1 MLGAR
6 VALFRGSDRSLFL
19 IAVYHNLIVTVQL
32 SGHNQVDKQRN
43 CNMTKFN
50 DQDKLQEDAANHPE
64 RGKING
70 RFVLNE
76 SPEKIEITI
85 SRETYKRLMLNA
97 AAEGEPQ
104 ATAAAR
110 LLKLGL
116 ANSDERGKVRDF
128 LELKAAI
135 LGVTVT
141 EVVAKIFGQKKQQAR
156 DRKMTRK
163 PKED

>member
-1 MLGAR
+1 
-6 VALFRGSDRSLFL
+6 
-19 IAVYHNLIVTVQL
+19 
-32 SGHNQVDKQRN
+32 
-43 CNMTKFN
+43 MTKFE
-50 DQDKLQEDAANHPE
+50 DQDKLQEDAANHRE

-76 SPEKIEITI
+76 GTEKIEISI

-97 AAEGEPQ
+97 AAEGEPH

-110 LLKLGL
+110 LMKLGL
-116 ANSDERGKVRDF
+116 ADSDERGKVTDF

-135 LGVTVT
+135 LGVSVA
-141 EVVAKIFGQKKQQAR
+141 EIVAKIFGQKKQQAR